1 MLIRMS
7 SSLDFLERY
16 LDMLTGSQQVWP
28 TILGLTGK
36 TRDTSTL
43 TTNTLSDLSRN
54 FSSASKAKVVRSMN
68 CGFILLSRR
77 FGG

>member
-54 FSSASKAKVVRSMN
+54 FSSASNAKVVRSMN